1 MRRLLLLIGAIV
13 FVDSMFYVALTP
25 LLPDYADRLDLS
37 KTGAGIL
44 AASYAAGALLG
55 ALPGGMA
62 AARWG
67 VRPTVLL
74 GLAGMTVT
82 TFAFGLVDDIVLLDT
97 ARFVQ
102 GFASAF
108 SWTGG
113 LAWLV
118 AAAPPERRG
127 ELIGAAMGT
136 AIAGAMFGPVLG
148 GAASVVGTGWAFGA
162 VAVASIGL
170 AVWAAA
176 TPAAAPG
183 EQQPLGA
190 LFHALRDRGVA
201 VGAWLVLL
209 PGLLFSTVAVLA
221 PLRLDDLG
229 FGALAIGAVYLTAT
243 ALEAVAAPV
252 MGRISDRVGRLA
264 PLRASLVASAAVAAT
279 IAWIGNAWLLAA
291 FVVLGAVAF
300 GSFWAPA
307 MALVSESAEAQ
318 GLEHGYT
325 FALVSLAW
333 APGAAGGAAFGGALA
348 NATSDAAPL
357 LLLSGACLLTLA
369 LVRRLQPAAMRKGRL
384 APAAS
389 PESGVT

>member
-1 MRRLLLLIGAIV
+1 MRRLLLLVGAIV

-25 LLPDYADRLDLS
+25 LLPDYADRLELS

-55 ALPGGMA
+55 AIPGGIA

-82 TFAFGLVDDIVLLDT
+82 TFTFGLVDHIVLLDA

-136 AIAGAMFGPVLG
+136 AIGGALFGPVLG
-148 GAASVVGTGWAFGA
+148 GTASVVGTGWAFGA
-162 VAVASIGL
+162 VAVASVGL
-170 AVWAAA
+170 ALWAAA
-176 TPAAAPG
+176 TPASVP
-183 EQQPLGA
+183 EQPQALRA
-190 LFHALRDRGVA
+190 LFAALRDSSVL

-209 PGLLFSTVAVLA
+209 PGLLFSTLSVLA
-221 PLRLDDLG
+221 PLRLDELG
-229 FGALAIGAVYLTAT
+229 FGALAIGAVYLVAT
-243 ALEAVAAPV
+243 GLEAVIAPV
-252 MGRISDRVGRLA
+252 MGRVSDRIGRLT
-264 PLRASLVASAAVAAT
+264 PLRVSLVAAAAVVS
-279 IAWIGNAWLLAA
+279 IVPWLDHSWLLAA
-291 FVVLGAVAF
+291 FVVLAAISF

-307 MALVSESAEAQ
+307 MALLSENAEAR

-333 APGAAGGAAFGGALA
+333 APGAAGGAAVGGAVA
-348 NATSDAAPL
+348 EATSDAVPFLAL
-357 LLLSGACLLTLA
+357 ALACVATLA
-369 LVRRLQPAAMRKGRL
+369 LLRRLQTPEMRNGRL

>member
-1 MRRLLLLIGAIV
+1 MRRLLLLVGAIV

-55 ALPGGMA
+55 AIPGGIA

-74 GLAGMTVT
+74 GLVGMSAT
-82 TFAFGLVDDIVLLDT
+82 TFAFGLVDHIVVLDA

-118 AAAPPERRG
+118 AAAPADRRG

-136 AIAGAMFGPVLG
+136 AIGGALFGPVLG
-148 GAASVVGTGWAFGA
+148 GTASVVGTAWAFGA

-170 AVWAAA
+170 ALWAAK
-176 TPAAAPG
+176 TPAYVP
-183 EQQPLGA
+183 EEPQPLGA
-190 LFHALRDRGVA
+190 LFAALRDRSVVA
-201 VGAWLVLL
+201 GAWLVLL
-209 PGLLFSTVAVLA
+209 PGLLFSTLGVLA
-221 PLRLDDLG
+221 PLRLDELG
-229 FGALAIGAVYLTAT
+229 FGAIAIGAVWLTASG
-243 ALEAVAAPV
+243 LEAVIAPV
-252 MGRISDRVGRLA
+252 MGRVSDRVGRVT
-264 PLRASLVASAAVAAT
+264 PLRAALLAAAIVVAIVP
-279 IAWIGNAWLLAA
+279 WLDRGWLLAI
-291 FVVLGAVAF
+291 FVILAAISF

-307 MALVSESAEAQ
+307 MALLSESAEAR
-318 GLEHGYT
+318 GLDHGYT
-325 FALVSLAW
+325 FALVCLAW
-333 APGAAGGAAFGGALA
+333 APGAAGGAAAGGAIA
-348 NATSDAAPL
+348 DATSDAVPFLGLA
-357 LLLSGACLLTLA
+357 GACLLTLA
-369 LVRRLQPAAMRKGRL
+369 LLRRLQPTVMRNGRL

-389 PESGVT
+389 PDSGVT

>member
-25 LLPDYADRLDLS
+25 LLPDYADELDLS

-55 ALPGGMA
+55 AIPGGIA

-74 GLAGMTVT
+74 GLAGMAVT
-82 TFAFGLVDDIVLLDT
+82 TFTFGFAEHIVLLDA

-118 AAAPPERRG
+118 AAAPADRRG

-148 GAASVVGTGWAFGA
+148 GAASVVGTEWAFGA

-170 AVWAAA
+170 AAWAAA
-176 TPAAAPG
+176 TPAYAPA
-183 EQQPLGA
+183 EPQPLGA
-190 LFHALRDRGVA
+190 LFGALRDHSVA

-209 PGLLFSTVAVLA
+209 PGLLFSSVAVLA
-221 PLRLDDLG
+221 PLHLDELG

-243 ALEAVAAPV
+243 ALEAVTAPIV
-252 MGRISDRVGRLA
+252 GRVSDRIGRLT
-264 PLRASLVASAAVAAT
+264 PLRASLVAAAVVAAT
-279 IAWIGNAWLLAA
+279 IPWLDNAWALAA
-291 FVVLGAVAF
+291 AVVVGAVSF

-307 MALVSESAEAQ
+307 MALLSESAEAQ
-318 GLEHGYT
+318 GLDHGYT
-325 FALVSLAW
+325 FALVTLAW
-333 APGAAGGAAFGGALA
+333 APGAAGGAAIGGALA
-348 NATSDAAPL
+348 HATSDAVPL
-357 LLLSGACLLTLA
+357 LALSGACLLTLV
-369 LVRRLQPAAMRKGRL
+369 LIRGIQPSGMRKTRL

-389 PESGVT
+389 PDSGVT

>member
-1 MRRLLLLIGAIV
+1 MRKLLLLVGAIV
-13 FVDSMFYVALTP
+13 FVDSMFFVALTP
-25 LLPDYADRLDLS
+25 LLPDYADELDLS

-44 AASYAAGALLG
+44 AASYAAGALAG
-55 ALPGGMA
+55 GIPGGIA

-74 GLAGMTVT
+74 GLAGMSAT
-82 TFAFGLVDDIVLLDT
+82 TFAFGFAEHIVVLDA

-136 AIAGAMFGPVLG
+136 AIGGALFGPVLG
-148 GAASVVGTGWAFGA
+148 GAASVVGTSWAFGA
-162 VAVASIGL
+162 VAVASVGL
-170 AVWAAA
+170 FAWAAA
-176 TPAAAPG
+176 TPAYVPR
-183 EQQPLGA
+183 EPQPLGA
-190 LFHALRDRGVA
+190 LFAALRDPGVVA
-201 VGAWLVLL
+201 GAWLVLL
-209 PGLLFSTVAVLA
+209 PGLLFSTLGVLA
-221 PLRLDDLG
+221 PLRLDELG
-229 FGALAIGAVYLTAT
+229 FGAIAIGAVYLTAT
-243 ALEAVAAPV
+243 GLEATVAPIV
-252 MGRISDRVGRLA
+252 GRVSDRVGRIT
-264 PLRASLVASAAVAAT
+264 PLRAALLASAVVVA
-279 IAWIGNAWLLAA
+279 IVPWLDHGWLLAA
-291 FVVLGAVAF
+291 FVVVAAVSF

-307 MALVSESAEAQ
+307 MALLSESAEAR

-333 APGAAGGAAFGGALA
+333 APGAAGGAAVGGAVA
-348 NATSDAAPL
+348 DATSDAVPFLAL
-357 LLLSGACLLTLA
+357 GVACLATLA
-369 LVRRLQPAAMRKGRL
+369 LLRRLQPTAMRNGAL

-389 PESGVT
+389 PDSGVT